1 MLEVSEMP
9 LKRRGVSG
17 MLVGTLKAD
26 DALVRRLK
34 EAVKRELT
42 RDELR
47 AQRVSYAFGNM
58 PQDSS
63 ISKEAV
69 RAVID
74 KVEGEAA

>member
-1 MLEVSEMP
+1 
-9 LKRRGVSG
+9 
-17 MLVGTLKAD
+17 MLVGTVKAD
-26 DALVRRLK
+26 DSLVKRLQA
-34 EAVKRELT
+34 AVKRELT

-63 ISKEAV
+63 VSKEV
-69 RAVID
+69 IRAVID